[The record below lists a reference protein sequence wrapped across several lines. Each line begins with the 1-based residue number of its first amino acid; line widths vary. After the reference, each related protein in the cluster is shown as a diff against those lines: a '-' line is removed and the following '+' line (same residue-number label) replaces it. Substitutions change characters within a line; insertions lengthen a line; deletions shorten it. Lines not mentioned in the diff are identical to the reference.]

1 MIGDFSPTFHALL
14 EEATAGE
21 KFPRRRDGV
30 LVSPTV
36 VRSTLSPR
44 PVDYEEGDECPLVR
58 WSLHQGTRDRQEYV
72 HRIIV
77 NCLIWTPGTP
87 VDGADAIERLVLACL
102 RVADGRGLAGHRLV
116 LPVEYF
122 FGEQGEH
129 DKDGLQPHPYHQ
141 GGVKLQYAAPAGRAI
156 CPRT

>member
-1 MIGDFSPTFHALL
+1 MIDDFSATFHARL
-14 EEATAGE
+14 EEVTSGE
-21 KFPRRRDGV
+21 LFPRRRDGA
-30 LVSPTV
+30 LVSPNV

-58 WSLHQGTRDRQEYV
+58 WSLYAGTMERQETI
-72 HRIIV
+72 HDIII
-77 NCLIWTPGTP
+77 NALIWTPGTP
-87 VDGADAIERLVLACL
+87 YDGADAIERLIAACL

-116 LPVEYF
+116 YPVTYF

-141 GGVKLQYAAPAGRAI
+141 GGVKLRYSAPNRRVI
-156 CPRT
+156 CPR